1 MASYFVKAPL
11 IQVTHLNGKIEQ
23 LMAPRAVPTDV
34 SQEDLDRLEAGG
46 LIVKVS
52 APEVEAEKPRVGR
65 PAKGNDSAA

>member
-1 MASYFVKAPL
+1 MASYYVKAPL

-34 SQEDLDRLEAGG
+34 SQEDLDRLEEGG
-46 LIVKVS
+46 LIAKVEETVT
-52 APEVEAEKPRVGR
+52 APRVGGR